1 MTTTFRQQLKGR
13 FAVLGLIVLIVL
25 GALMARL
32 WSMQVL
38 SGRSFAAQAEENRIR
53 QVSIDASR
61 GRILDTKGRPLVTN
75 RPVMAVTVAPSI
87 VTREESATLIARLST
102 VIDVP
107 VAEIHKRLASYKE
120 ERLKPRVVRVDVP
133 MTTVSY
139 LVEHAPEF
147 PDVAVEAAA
156 VREYPNGVLG
166 SHVLGYTGEISEEQ
180 LKNEQ
185 LPDYRLGDI
194 VGKAGIEAE
203 YDKVL
208 QGEKGYRRFEVDSK
222 GRVRRIVAEGEP
234 RAGKDVVLTIDA
246 DVQKVAEKALADAI
260 AEAHSQNYT
269 NARAGAAVVM
279 DVKTG
284 AIIAM
289 ASAPTYD
296 PTQFLG
302 GIKDEDWT
310 RLTDKDSEYPLNNR
324 AIMAAYA
331 PASTF
336 KAVTGTAGLQY
347 KVTGA
352 GTSFNC
358 PGRWEGMGKQW
369 AKWCWL
375 HSGHGDISFTGG
387 IEQSCDTVFYEIG
400 KTFYDRD
407 KEELQ
412 AFSKSMGLGA
422 ETGIDL
428 PGEVP
433 GRVPDAAWKKAY
445 NKFYPEYQ
453 QWLPGD
459 TVNMAI
465 GQGDLLLTPLQLT
478 SVYAALGNGGKVMKP
493 HVLKAVLGADG
504 QPTKEI
510 VPQVA
515 YDPGIT
521 PNNLAIMKRA
531 LVDVTTSGT
540 GASVFAG
547 FKVSVAGKTGT
558 AQVTKKDDFA
568 WFACYAP
575 ADQPR
580 YAVAV
585 VIEQGGHGG
594 SVAGPAARQILS
606 KLFNIPWRPIHTVD
620 VSR

>member
-1 MTTTFRQQLKGR
+1 VTTFRQQLKGR
-13 FAVLGLIVLIVL
+13 FAVLGLIVLVL
-25 GALMARL
+25 LGGLMARL

-38 SGRSFAAQAEENRIR
+38 SGKSFAAQAEENRIR
-53 QVSIDASR
+53 EVSIDSSR
-61 GRILDTKGRPLVTN
+61 GRVLDTKGKPLVTN

-87 VTREESATLIARLST
+87 ISREDSAALISRLST

-107 VAEIHKRLASYKE
+107 VPEILKRLSSYKQ
-120 ERLKPRVVRVDVP
+120 ERLKPRTVRVDIP
-133 MTTVSY
+133 MSTVSY

-156 VREYPNGVLG
+156 VREYPYGVLG
-166 SHVLGYTGEISEEQ
+166 AHVLGYTGEISEEQ
-180 LKNEQ
+180 LKKEK
-185 LPDYRLGDI
+185 LPDFRLGDI
-194 VGKAGIEAE
+194 VGKAGVESE

-208 QGEKGYRRFEVDSK
+208 QGEKGYRRYEVDSK
-222 GRVRRIVAEGEP
+222 GRIRRIVAEGDP
-234 RAGKDVVLTIDA
+234 RAGKDIVLTIDA
-246 DVQKVAEKALADAI
+246 DVQKVAEKALADAL
-260 AEAHSQNYT
+260 AEAHSQGYK
-269 NARAGAAVVM
+269 NARAGSAVVL

-284 AIIAM
+284 AVIAM

-296 PTQFLG
+296 PTKFLG
-302 GIKDEDWT
+302 GIRDEDWKA
-310 RLTDKDSEYPLNNR
+310 LTAKDSEYPLNNR
-324 AIMAAYA
+324 AIMAAYP

-352 GTSFNC
+352 WTSFNC

-369 AKWCWL
+369 AKWCWN
-375 HSGHGDISFTGG
+375 HSGHGNVTFTQG
-387 IEQSCDTVFYEIG
+387 IEKSCDTVFYEIG
-400 KTFYDRD
+400 KTFYDR
-407 KEELQ
+407 KNEELQ
-412 AFSKSMGLGA
+412 AFSRSMGLGA
-422 ETGIDL
+422 ESGIDL
-428 PGEVP
+428 PGEVS

-465 GQGDLLLTPLQLT
+465 GQGDLLVTPLQLT
-478 SVYAALGNGGKVMKP
+478 SIYAALGNGGKVMKP
-493 HVLKAVLGADG
+493 HVLKAVLGSDG

-510 VPQVA
+510 APEVSH
-515 YDPGIT
+515 DPGVT
-521 PNNLAIMKRA
+521 ANNLAIMKRA

-540 GASVFAG
+540 GASVFSG
-547 FKVSVAGKTGT
+547 FRISVAGKTGT
-558 AQVTKKDDFA
+558 AQVTNKDDFA

-575 ADQPR
+575 AEQPR
-580 YAVAV
+580 YAVV
-585 VIEQGGHGG
+585 VVVEQGGHGG

-606 KLFNIPWRPIHTVD
+606 KLFNVPYRPIHTVD